1 MQESI
6 GPVLR
11 RLRAQIASDNGK
23 WGVTRIEIAGAGLQS
38 LVFRAESR
46 AFGPIAIRTPIRRW
60 IMDDN
65 DPCMDSRDLLRQE
78 ASLASHML
86 TFGVPVPQVHALV
99 IEDHG
104 LDFLVS
110 EYIAHDGTAYDSGQI
125 GELVRRIHDC
135 PLPDIRPVAQT
146 GRFYRRDNSSTA
158 EQAIRCRRGRIR
170 AAIEFALS
178 GRIQDYFKRTR

>member
-6 GPVLR
+6 GPVMR

-46 AFGPIAIRTPIRRW
+46 AFGPIAIRTPRKRW
-60 IMDDN
+60 ITDDN

-135 PLPDIRPVAQT
+135 PLPDIRPVAHH
-146 GRFYRRDNSSTA
+146 
-158 EQAIRCRRGRIR
+158 IR
-170 AAIEFALS
+170 AVAMARHAL
-178 GRIQDYFKRTR
+178 DTR